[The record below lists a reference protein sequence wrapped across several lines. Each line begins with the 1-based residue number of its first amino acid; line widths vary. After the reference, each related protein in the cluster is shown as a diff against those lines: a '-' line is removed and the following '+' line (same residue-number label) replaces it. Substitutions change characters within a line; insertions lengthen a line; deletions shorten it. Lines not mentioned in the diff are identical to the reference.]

1 MGCHDRD
8 CLSVKHCGL
17 SEVRLRRWRK
27 LEEGRGGH
35 CTIVP
40 SIKWTLLR
48 PGVITRHTLTTC
60 SLLTQVIISTSLL
73 IIMISTNQ
81 WSSWCGVS
89 ISVLYSSVLLYCV
102 HSINKDRFIHHCLTC
117 HEKWCSLILFYQCSF
132 TLSVSLDYRKE
143 LRFHGYFIFGK

>member
-1 MGCHDRD
+1 MECHDRV
-8 CLSVKHCGL
+8 CLSVEHCRL

-60 SLLTQVIISTSLL
+60 SLLTQVIFSTSLL
-73 IIMISTNQ
+73 IIMISDQ

-89 ISVLYSSVLLYCV
+89 ISVLYSVLLYSVQC
-102 HSINKDRFIHHCLTC
+102 INKDRFIHHSLTC

-132 TLSVSLDYRKE
+132 TLSVSQDYRKE
-143 LRFHGYFIFGK
+143 LRFHRYLIFGK